1 MSNWELKSRVS
12 SLGAELAG
20 IELQNQVIRNEIA
33 GVISD
38 IVRNNSVLLDYND
51 KIRSSLDTA
60 ATTLNES
67 INRALDAFEVQGEI
81 DHIYSQYKRVELAN
95 KRIRALNNKKY
106 YEFNNYR
113 TVRKLVQ
120 GIMDNL
126 NLNMVSDEVIY
137 KSIEKQHLKT
147 PDYWLTCALLSIM
160 AWNNDDKLLAD
171 KAIERAVGL
180 DKKNSSIF
188 YMIFNIRM
196 GREEAAAK
204 WFMLYQQCD
213 LTGSDEST
221 FLMLFSLISKT
232 LTLNVDDKTAGE
244 VKDFINRMMLKN
256 AEREGYKEEEI
267 IGRIQQNLLRLK
279 TTESYDFPGL
289 GIYCKEYDKLLDML
303 NLAHNN
309 YHILEIIYRIK
320 NVPIDEK
327 NRYLSDFM
335 DELLRKPIPSEQET
349 YDEIEYNEL
358 IIRYKGDV
366 DKAKVEI
373 TEKKKKSEQEFN
385 LMLSLISWIYDFSLD
400 KINGQM
406 RLNMFTLMKGFQ
418 EKAANNYISYYRSL
432 HKKVLPVELNNYK
445 ADVDFTDSAAEL
457 EKINI
462 FYGNQIAVKL
472 REIKNTYAYITLG
485 VGAANLVAACFLHP
499 LIAVAGIG
507 FGIYGV
513 DMIFLNKRRK
523 NKITLELQKAKR
535 VTQELLQ
542 KLFDEYT
549 KLNETYKE
557 MDLIAGKILEE
568 FY

>member
-1 MSNWELKSRVS
+1 VSNWELKSRVS

-20 IELQNQVIRNEIA
+20 IELQNQAIRNEIA
-33 GVISD
+33 GVVSD
-38 IVRNNSVLLDYND
+38 IVRNNSVLLNYND
-51 KIRSSLDTA
+51 KIRNSLDTA

-67 INRALDAFEVQGEI
+67 INKALDAFEVQGEI
-81 DHIYSQYKRVELAN
+81 DHIYSQYKRIELAN

-256 AEREGYKEEEI
+256 AEREGYREEEI

-279 TTESYDFPGL
+279 TSESYDFPGL
-289 GIYCKEYDKLLDML
+289 GKYCKEYDKLLDML

-309 YHILEIIYRIK
+309 YHILEMIYRIK

-327 NRYLSDFM
+327 NKYLSDFM

-358 IIRYKGDV
+358 IIRYNGDV
-366 DKAKVEI
+366 DKAKAEI

-385 LMLSLISWIYDFSLD
+385 LMLTMISWIYDFSLD
-400 KINGQM
+400 KVNGQM

-418 EKAANNYISYYRSL
+418 EKAANNYFSYYRSL
-432 HKKVLPVELNNYK
+432 HKKDLPVELNNYK

-472 REIKNTYAYITLG
+472 GEIKNTYAYLALG
-485 VGAANLVAACFLHP
+485 AGAANLVAAYFLHP
-499 LIAVAGIG
+499 LLVMAGIG

-513 DMIFLNKRRK
+513 DRIFLNKRKK
-523 NKITLELQKAKR
+523 NNITLKLQGAKR
-535 VTQELLQ
+535 VTQELLL
-542 KLFDEYT
+542 KLFDEYS

-568 FY
+568 LY

>member
-1 MSNWELKSRVS
+1 VSNWELKSRVS
-12 SLGAELAG
+12 KLEAELSG
-20 IELQNQVIRNEIA
+20 IEIQNQAIRNEIA
-33 GVISD
+33 GVVSE
-38 IVRNNSVLLDYND
+38 IVRNNSVLLNYND
-51 KIRSSLDTA
+51 KIRNSLDTA
-60 ATTLNES
+60 ATTLNDS
-67 INRALDAFEVQGEI
+67 INKALDSFEVQAEI
-81 DHIYSQYKRVELAN
+81 DHIYSKYKRVELAN
-95 KRIRALNNKKY
+95 KRIRALNNRKY

-171 KAIERAVGL
+171 KAIERAVSL

-232 LTLNVDDKTAGE
+232 LTVNVDDKTAGE
-244 VKDFINRMMLKN
+244 VKNFINRMMLKN

-279 TTESYDFPGL
+279 TSESYDFPGL
-289 GIYCKEYDKLLDML
+289 GKYCKDYDKLLDML
-303 NLAHNN
+303 NLAYNN
-309 YHILEIIYRIK
+309 YHILEMINRIK

-335 DELLRKPIPSEQET
+335 DELLKKPIPSEQET

-358 IIRYKGDV
+358 IIRYNGDV
-366 DKAKVEI
+366 DKAKAEI
-373 TEKKKKSEQEFN
+373 AEKKKKSEQEFN

-400 KINGQM
+400 KVNGQM
-406 RLNMFTLMKGFQ
+406 RLNMFTLMKGLQ
-418 EKAANNYISYYRSL
+418 EKAANKYFSYYRSL
-432 HKKVLPVELNNYK
+432 HKKVLSVELSDYK
-445 ADVDFTDSAAEL
+445 ADVDFTERAAEL
-457 EKINI
+457 ENINNY
-462 FYGNQIAVKL
+462 YGEQIAEKL
-472 REIKNTYAYITLG
+472 GKVKNTYAYLAFGAG
-485 VGAANLVAACFLHP
+485 VASLIAAYFLQPLVAL
-499 LIAVAGIG
+499 AGVG
-507 FGIYGV
+507 FGIFGV
-513 DMIFLNKRRK
+513 VKIFSNKRK
-523 NKITLELQKAKR
+523 KSHITLELQGAKR

-549 KLNETYKE
+549 RLNETFNE
-557 MDLIAGKILEE
+557 TDLVSGKILEE
-568 FY
+568 LY

>member
-12 SLGAELAG
+12 KLEAELSG
-20 IELQNQVIRNEIA
+20 IEIQNQAIRNEIA
-33 GVISD
+33 GVVSE
-38 IVRNNSVLLDYND
+38 IVRNNSVLLNYND
-51 KIRSSLDTA
+51 KIRNSLDTV
-60 ATTLNES
+60 ATTLNDS
-67 INRALDAFEVQGEI
+67 INKALDSFEVQGEI

-126 NLNMVSDEVIY
+126 NLNMVSDEIIY

-160 AWNNDDKLLAD
+160 AWNNDDKVLAD
-171 KAIERAVGL
+171 KAIERAVSL

-204 WFMLYQQCD
+204 WFMLYQKCD

-267 IGRIQQNLLRLK
+267 IGRIHQNLLRLK
-279 TTESYDFPGL
+279 TSESYDFPGL
-289 GIYCKEYDKLLDML
+289 SKYSKDYDKLFDML
-303 NLAHNN
+303 NLAYNN
-309 YHILEIIYRIK
+309 YHILEMINRIK

-358 IIRYKGDV
+358 IIRYNGDI
-366 DKAKVEI
+366 DKAKAEI
-373 TEKKKKSEQEFN
+373 AEKKKKSEQEFN

-400 KINGQM
+400 KVNGQM

-418 EKAANNYISYYRSL
+418 EKAVNKYFSYYRSL
-432 HKKVLPVELNNYK
+432 HKKVLSVELSDYK
-445 ADVDFTDSAAEL
+445 ADVDFTERAAEL
-457 EKINI
+457 ENINNY
-462 FYGNQIAVKL
+462 YGEQIADKL
-472 REIKNTYAYITLG
+472 SKVKNTYAYLAFGAG
-485 VGAANLVAACFLHP
+485 VASLIAAYFLHP
-499 LIAVAGIG
+499 LIALAGVG
-507 FGIYGV
+507 FGIFGV
-513 DMIFLNKRRK
+513 VKIFSNKRK
-523 NKITLELQKAKR
+523 KSNITLELQGAKR

-549 KLNETYKE
+549 RLNETFKE
-557 MDLIAGKILEE
+557 MDLVSTKILEE
-568 FY
+568 LY